1 MRSAECCEGRTMVI
15 GRQVKSDRVRNG
27 FLGVGW
33 IYRKLK
39 FTQEDRAELGRGG
52 WEGGLLQV

>member
-1 MRSAECCEGRTMVI
+1 MTSAKCCEGRTVVI
-15 GRQVKSDRVRNG
+15 GRQVKSDRVGNG

-33 IYRKLK
+33 IHRKWM
-39 FTQEDRAELGRGG
+39 FTQEDSQLGRGG